1 MNEKK
6 VSGWLYLLQQL
17 AAFRRLTIE
26 VLDNPRPEL
35 FYLLPSRT
43 SPKISPRFFGMGSL
57 SNVTERAK
65 L

>member
-1 MNEKK
+1 MKEKNIP
-6 VSGWLYLLQQL
+6 GCLYLLQQL

-35 FYLLPSRT
+35 FYLLPCRASA
-43 SPKISPRFFGMGSL
+43 KISPSFFGMGSL

>member
-1 MNEKK
+1 MYEKN
-6 VSGWLYLLQQL
+6 VAEDLYLLQQL
-17 AAFRRLTIE
+17 AAFRRLIIE

-35 FYLLPSRT
+35 FTLLPCRASL
-43 SPKISPRFFGMGSL
+43 KILPFFGMGSL